1 MKKSKKLIKTIIQYS
16 KPLLEADFNHLVKMQ
31 DTYRK
36 IKSFTYHNLRGI
48 KYINNLNFRDIR
60 NNWMKNEVFNQW
72 NISGRLR
79 KLALFDAIS
88 QIESKHSNVSNEVLQ
103 AMKNNKNL
111 SNEDKHYLAFIL
123 GKKELWSKILNNI
136 PLSEDD
142 YWKNKEKF
150 STLNIKKLNNYIKRK
165 TRKYNTKMVAKS
177 NRTMFF
183 DSEMYSASKGKIE
196 LVSLIPRKRIKV
208 ELLDNQIIAKGNIKI
223 ILDKDKQRIEI
234 HSSIEVEKIINNN
247 EVTLGID
254 KGYID
259 LLATSSSHIYGKQAS
274 GNIKKKVEYVD
285 DKYKKRNKLFK
296 IAEKYKENGNLKKY
310 FNIINNN
317 LGNKKIKK
325 NKNKFNEKIKSN
337 INNSI
342 NELIRLEKPKV
353 IIMEELVFVK
363 KSKKKRTK
371 KINRELSAWQ
381 KGYLRK
387 RIEFKSSLNN
397 IQLKLINPAYT
408 SQICSKCCAFGT
420 RQGKGFTCKVHG
432 TVDADIN
439 ASKNILW
446 YGYWK
451 EISLKTPYQEVKR
464 KLIRLA
470 EAKSLYSV
478 STKTDISVGDFVR
491 ANY

>member
-16 KPLLEADFNHLVKMQ
+16 KPLLEADFNQLVKMQ
-31 DTYRK
+31 DTYRR
-36 IKSFTYHNLRGI
+36 IKSFTYHNKRGI

-60 NNWMKNEVFNQW
+60 NNWRKEKIFNQW
-72 NISGRLR
+72 TSPSHLKIM
-79 KLALFDAIS
+79 AIFDAIS
-88 QIESKHSNVSNEVLQ
+88 QIESKHSNVSNEILQ
-103 AMKNNKNL
+103 VMKKNKNL

-123 GKKELWSKILNNI
+123 GKKELWFKILNNI
-136 PLSEDD
+136 PLEEDD

-177 NRTMFF
+177 NRTMLF

-196 LVSLIPRKRIKV
+196 LVSLVPRKRIKI

-223 ILDKDKQRIEI
+223 ILDRDKQRIEI
-234 HSSIEVEKIINNN
+234 HSSIEVEKINNN
-247 EVTLGID
+247 NKVTIAID
-254 KGYID
+254 RGFID
-259 LLATSSSHIYGKQAS
+259 IMATSSGNYYGREAS
-274 GNIKKKVEYVD
+274 ENIKKKVEYVNS
-285 DKYKKRNKLFK
+285 KYKKRNKLFQ
-296 IAEKYKENGNLKKY
+296 IAKKYKENGNLKKY

-325 NKNKFNEKIKSN
+325 RKNKFNERIKSN

-342 NELIRLEKPKV
+342 NEFLRLEKPKV
-353 IIMEELVFVK
+353 IIMEELTFVN

-371 KINRELSAWQ
+371 KTNRELSAWQ
-381 KGYLRK
+381 KGSFR
-387 RIEFKSSLNN
+387 RSIEFKSSLNN

-408 SQICSKCCAFGT
+408 SQICFKCGAFGT
-420 RQGKGFTCKVHG
+420 RNGKNFTCEKHG
-432 TVDADIN
+432 TVDADFN

-446 YGYWK
+446 YSYWK
-451 EISLKTPYQEVKR
+451 EISLKTPYIEVKR

-470 EAKSLYSV
+470 EAFSLYSA
-478 STKTDISVGDFVR
+478 STKTDIFIGEFVR